1 MTPLASPGG
10 VDLRACGLCFLFVTR
25 YRMESSAWKEEIL
38 LRISSFTLGLVVK
51 CERTLYWNVSLSL
64 LALNLGPSKSNRFL
78 LSLESANKRQFA

>member
-1 MTPLASPGG
+1 
-10 VDLRACGLCFLFVTR
+10 
-25 YRMESSAWKEEIL
+25 MESSAWKEEIL